1 MLRWARISTRPRG
14 CRYIPGNTFG
24 AGAVS
29 SSVNEPIKIDVWSDI
44 ACPWCYIGKRNL
56 EAGLAAASEDADA
69 PAVEVVYHSY
79 ELSPDTPVDFDGSE
93 IDFLAGHKGMP
104 ASQVKQML
112 ENVTGVA
119 AQVGLEYNFDV
130 LQHTN
135 TVKAHELLHF
145 AKEQGV
151 QREVMERLMRAY
163 FTEGRHVGRVDDLVT
178 LAAEAGLDDAAT
190 REALESGR
198 FTPAVRAD
206 QAQAQAYGINGV
218 PFFVIDGKYGV
229 SGAQPAEAFTQ
240 VVRQVRDERA
250 AASNEMA

>member
-1 MLRWARISTRPRG
+1 MSGGVIVVL
-14 CRYIPGNTFG
+14 
-24 AGAVS
+24 
-29 SSVNEPIKIDVWSDI
+29 SVNEPIKIDVWSDI

-56 EAGLAAASEDADA
+56 ESGLAVAAQSADA
-69 PAVEVVYHSY
+69 PVVEVTYHSY

-104 ASQVKQML
+104 AEQVKQML

-119 AQVGLEYNFDV
+119 ANAGLEYNFDI
-130 LQHTN
+130 LKHTN

-151 QREVMERLMRAY
+151 QPEMMERLMRAY
-163 FTEGRHVGRVDDLVT
+163 FTEGSHVGRVEDLAV
-178 LAAEAGLDDAAT
+178 LASEVGLDADAT
-190 REALESGR
+190 REALTSGR
-198 FTPAVRAD
+198 FTAAVRAD

-240 VVRQVRDERA
+240 ILQQVWEERGYCRIRTR
-250 AASNEMA
+250 NGIVGP

>member
-1 MLRWARISTRPRG
+1 MSGGVIVVL
-14 CRYIPGNTFG
+14 
-24 AGAVS
+24 
-29 SSVNEPIKIDVWSDI
+29 SVNEPLKIDVWSDI

-56 EAGLAAASEDADA
+56 ESGLAVAAQSADA
-69 PAVEVVYHSY
+69 PVVEVTYHSY

-104 ASQVKQML
+104 AEQVKQML

-119 AQVGLEYNFDV
+119 ANAGLEYNFDI
-130 LQHTN
+130 LKHTN

-151 QREVMERLMRAY
+151 QPEMMERLMRAY
-163 FTEGRHVGRVDDLVT
+163 FTEGSHVGRVEDLAV
-178 LAAEAGLDDAAT
+178 LASEVGLDADAT
-190 REALESGR
+190 REALTSGR
-198 FTPAVRAD
+198 FTAAVRAD

-240 VVRQVRDERA
+240 ILQQVWEERGT
-250 AASNEMA
+250 AASEPEMA